1 MKIFILFSAAF
12 ILAAQLSAGPNF
24 DRSTIDR
31 DPAVPMLSPGESMA
45 KTEVAPGFKLE
56 LVAAEPMVEEP
67 VCMAWGPDGELY
79 VAEMHTYM
87 LDVDMKDE
95 DEPVSRVVKLVDTN
109 GDGKMDKRTIYL
121 DKVRLPR
128 AILTLDSK
136 VLIGAPP
143 NLWLCEDTNNDGV
156 ADKKEIVY
164 ENYGDLKRNV
174 EHDINGLQ
182 WNLDNWIYN
191 AKSSVRLKYKDGKIE
206 DDHVVNAGQW
216 GHTINDRG
224 ERFNTTNTVPSISSF
239 FPAKYVKGHFL
250 GGKHTPL
257 MERSVYDEKYQAT
270 WAMQGTP
277 DTQGGAGMGREEDGS
292 LKRFTAVCG
301 QLVFRGDKL
310 GSELYGTYWAMEP
323 VGRLIRA
330 SKLNYKNGY
339 AHLENLFE
347 GRQMEFVASRDP
359 NFRPVN
365 AYTAPDGTLQFIDM
379 YRGII
384 QHGNWTREGTYLRKQ
399 IQRRALDKNVGKGR
413 IYRIV
418 KEGVAPGKPPRFSTA
433 GSAELV
439 SALSHPNGWVRD
451 EAQKLL
457 VLRGNQDAIPLL
469 KNVAANAENELGRVH
484 AIWALEGLGAWT
496 SELATRA
503 VKDQSMDVRLAAL
516 RASDELIQAGDPVA
530 VTAVADALADDTVD
544 IAAQRLCSLSLVQKD
559 WKNPSERS
567 GHIKRVLEI
576 AAPFSDREIVSLAG
590 TVALNNAEYLGAL
603 RSLATKPGFNNK
615 NNKLVQALSFAVLC
629 TENKENIASLV
640 DLASHADNA
649 FAEAMLLGLRKG
661 YSNNKV
667 VAGELMKF
675 EAKPEGYTRLEQKG
689 LSKYAM
695 APLKEMLTWP
705 GDYKYH
711 LASALTPLSD
721 GDQARFDAGRE
732 IYRGL
737 CAACHGPNG
746 EGMNMPEGNLRLA
759 PPLTD
764 SARVLDKN
772 SRYFAA
778 ILLKGMN
785 GPIDGVNYG
794 GSMAP
799 MESQSDEWL
808 ASIMTYVRRSW
819 GNAAEPVTPSEVKKY
834 RGWNKRQTV
843 PFTMETLGMPKPK
856 SSGKKQ
862 E

>member
-1 MKIFILFSAAF
+1 
-12 ILAAQLSAGPNF
+12 
-24 DRSTIDR
+24 
-31 DPAVPMLSPGESMA
+31 
-45 KTEVAPGFKLE
+45 
-56 LVAAEPMVEEP
+56 
-67 VCMAWGPDGELY
+67 
-79 VAEMHTYM
+79 
-87 LDVDMKDE
+87 
-95 DEPVSRVVKLVDTN
+95 
-109 GDGKMDKRTIYL
+109 
-121 DKVRLPR
+121 
-128 AILTLDSK
+128 
-136 VLIGAPP
+136 
-143 NLWLCEDTNNDGV
+143 
-156 ADKKEIVY
+156 
-164 ENYGDLKRNV
+164 
-174 EHDINGLQ
+174 
-182 WNLDNWIYN
+182 
-191 AKSSVRLKYKDGKIE
+191 
-206 DDHVVNAGQW
+206 
-216 GHTINDRG
+216 
-224 ERFNTTNTVPSISSF
+224 
-239 FPAKYVKGHFL
+239 
-250 GGKHTPL
+250 
-257 MERSVYDEKYQAT
+257 
-270 WAMQGTP
+270 
-277 DTQGGAGMGREEDGS
+277 
-292 LKRFTAVCG
+292 
-301 QLVFRGDKL
+301 
-310 GSELYGTYWAMEP
+310 
-323 VGRLIRA
+323 
-330 SKLNYKNGY
+330 
-339 AHLENLFE
+339 
-347 GRQMEFVASRDP
+347 
-359 NFRPVN
+359 
-365 AYTAPDGTLQFIDM
+365 
-379 YRGII
+379 
-384 QHGNWTREGTYLRKQ
+384 
-399 IQRRALDKNVGKGR
+399 
-413 IYRIV
+413 
-418 KEGVAPGKPPRFSTA
+418 
-433 GSAELV
+433 
-439 SALSHPNGWVRD
+439 
-451 EAQKLL
+451 
-457 VLRGNQDAIPLL
+457 
-469 KNVAANAENELGRVH
+469 
-484 AIWALEGLGAWT
+484 
-496 SELATRA
+496 
-503 VKDQSMDVRLAAL
+503 MDVRLAAL